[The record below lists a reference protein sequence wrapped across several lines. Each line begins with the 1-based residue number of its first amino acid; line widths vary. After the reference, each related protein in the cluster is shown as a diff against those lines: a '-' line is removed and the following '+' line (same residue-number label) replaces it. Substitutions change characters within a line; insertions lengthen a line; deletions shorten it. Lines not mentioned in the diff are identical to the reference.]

1 MHANGTL
8 REGRVLKLSTA
19 LAVVM
24 ITALVVRLVF
34 WVAVVG
40 FDTTGW
46 GDEPDYHTIASSIA
60 AGEGFRGLEGVPT
73 ATRPPLYPIALGGL
87 YGLTGPRPDA
97 GRALQVAL
105 GVLIVLF
112 VYLLAARLFTK
123 KVALIAA
130 GLAAVNPGLIY
141 LSALLMTENLY
152 ILLLLGL
159 FLVVVDDLASGQV
172 RYARFAAGGVLAGLT
187 CLARPTAFVFALAIP
202 ALVLSGGREDLK
214 RRVRASA
221 LFLVLALLV
230 IAPWTIRNRAALGE
244 WVTFTTHGG
253 ITFYESNNR
262 LVNDVPAFR
271 GAVVLPRTAVPRWDE
286 LADLDEVELDRR
298 AWEMGR
304 EFVRENPELLPR
316 MAGWKLARFWRFD
329 SGLRLRPTTD
339 AIAGQPGVAS
349 LVSSVDLGFLYW
361 AVVIPLFLLGLAAT
375 FRWRRD
381 LLLLY
386 SVIVVHTLL
395 AVAFHGSIRARA
407 PVEPVITIFAAAAVI
422 WVLDAVT
429 RRSRRA
435 ALERVGTRSP
445 SDSEDVR

>member
-1 MHANGTL
+1 MRGNGTM
-8 REGRVLKLSTA
+8 REGRALRLSTA
-19 LAVVM
+19 LAVVL

-87 YGLTGPRPDA
+87 YSLTGPNTDA

-112 VYLLAARLFTK
+112 VYLLAARLFSK

-130 GLAAVNPGLIY
+130 GLAAVNPGLVY

-159 FLVVVDDLASGQV
+159 FLVVLEDLTSGRV
-172 RYARFAAGGVLAGLT
+172 SYVRFAAGGVLAGLT
-187 CLARPTAFVFALAIP
+187 ALARPTAFVFALAVP
-202 ALVLSGGREDLK
+202 ALALAGERENVR

-221 LFLVLALLV
+221 LFIVLALLV
-230 IAPWTIRNRAALGE
+230 IAPWPIRNQAALGE

-271 GAVVLPRTAVPRWDE
+271 GSVVLPRTAVPRWDE
-286 LADLDEVELDRR
+286 LADLDEVELDRQ
-298 AWEMGR
+298 AWAMGW

-316 MAGWKLARFWRFD
+316 MAGWKFARFWRFD
-329 SGLRLRPTTD
+329 SGLRLQPTTD
-339 AIAGQPGVAS
+339 AVAGPQGIAS
-349 LVSSVDLGFLYW
+349 LATSIDLGLVYW
-361 AVVIPLFLLGLAAT
+361 AIVIPFFLLGLVAT
-375 FRWRRD
+375 FRLRRD
-381 LLLLY
+381 LVLLY
-386 SVIVVHTLL
+386 AVIVVHTLL

-407 PVEPVITIFAAAAVI
+407 PVEPVITIFAAAA
-422 WVLDAVT
+422 AVWAVEAHKK
-429 RRSRRA
+429 RRRGATPASVRT
-435 ALERVGTRSP
+435 ERTGKP
-445 SDSEDVR
+445 EDVC